1 MNNIRKK
8 LSIILIIFFIL
19 VDGNTAIKDSL
30 FATVGNKAIARSDII
45 TEIKIILILSN
56 QSYDEEKLIADSE
69 KIAYN
74 MIKWYLVKQKIQ
86 ISEDIKISKND
97 LDNNIKDIIKKNQTQ
112 KKEIKEYYD
121 KDENKKQLYNTML
134 DEKLFICLNDY
145 FLNQIKE
152 KSTDYLR
159 KNKGK
164 K

>member
-1 MNNIRKK
+1 MDYFVDKTKFEAPLSMVENYKK
-8 LSIILIIFFIL
+8 QL
-19 VDGNTAIKDSL
+19 VSRYKED
-30 FATVGNKAIARSDII
+30 FKA
-45 TEIKIILILSN
+45 KN
-56 QSYDEEKLIADSE
+56 QSYDEGKLIADSE
-69 KIAYN
+69 KIAYY

>member
-1 MNNIRKK
+1 MR
-8 LSIILIIFFIL
+8 L
-19 VDGNTAIKDSL
+19 
-30 FATVGNKAIARSDII
+30 
-45 TEIKIILILSN
+45 
-56 QSYDEEKLIADSE
+56 
-69 KIAYN
+69 
-74 MIKWYLVKQKIQ
+74 
-86 ISEDIKISKND
+86 
-97 LDNNIKDIIKKNQTQ
+97 KNQTNNRITDLIPSGVIHNQ
-112 KKEIKEYYD
+112 IKLVLTNTIYFKGEWFKPFNEKYTRDRDFWITPDKSIKIPMMSLTSSLPMYYD

>member
-1 MNNIRKK
+1 M
-8 LSIILIIFFIL
+8 
-19 VDGNTAIKDSL
+19 
-30 FATVGNKAIARSDII
+30 
-45 TEIKIILILSN
+45 
-56 QSYDEEKLIADSE
+56 
-69 KIAYN
+69 
-74 MIKWYLVKQKIQ
+74 VKQKIQ
-86 ISEDIKISKND
+86 ISEDIKISKID

>member
-1 MNNIRKK
+1 MDYFVDKTKFEAPLSMVENYKK
-8 LSIILIIFFIL
+8 QL
-19 VDGNTAIKDSL
+19 VSQYKED
-30 FATVGNKAIARSDII
+30 FKA
-45 TEIKIILILSN
+45 KN
-56 QSYDEEKLIADSE
+56 QRYDEGKLIADSE